1 MKLWLRLVWALL
13 SWRSRGP
20 LELHQVG
27 KRNFRVW
34 PSDLDIFNHMNNGIY
49 LSLLDLG
56 RFDTLKRSGSWAKA
70 KRAKL
75 HPVVVGETI
84 TFRKSLAPWQ
94 AFSIETALLG
104 WNDMAFFIQQR
115 FVVAGEIHAE
125 AVVKIRFLKS
135 PRGIPTSEE
144 VIEALGGWNAPT
156 PVLPK
161 WVTEWDAAVALPKGR
176 EAAPSVWP
184 GRE

>member
-49 LSLLDLG
+49 LTLLDLA

-75 HPVVVGETI
+75 HPVVVGETKTGLGRNCGEEEI
-84 TFRKSLAPWQ
+84 LDIHGIHL
-94 AFSIETALLG
+94 SIVRCRRTGDCTAIPR
-104 WNDMAFFIQQR
+104 M
-115 FVVAGEIHAE
+115 EI
-125 AVVKIRFLKS
+125 I
-135 PRGIPTSEE
+135 E
-144 VIEALGGWNAPT
+144 VY
-156 PVLPK
+156 K
-161 WVTEWDAAVALPKGR
+161 
-176 EAAPSVWP
+176 
-184 GRE
+184 